1 MFATRFAVPL
11 LCLAVCLGCGSAEKP
26 ISEAEKT
33 RAAIQRVLET
43 HRDLA
48 ARRDQAFAIITSSRQ
63 AALEMER
70 FCTDQERIDLT
81 GCPADFRVAMRQHA
95 RACHGIHE
103 AAVQLPDSLTE
114 GFVMGLVNS
123 AVRGERD
130 GGFNR
135 LTSQMD
141 QAITTAKGTYQEVE
155 RIGASY
161 GAAL

>member
-1 MFATRFAVPL
+1 MFATQLSLPL
-11 LCLAVCLGCGSAEKP
+11 LLLAVCLGCGSAEKP
-26 ISEAEKT
+26 ISEAERT
-33 RAAIQRVLET
+33 RAAVQRVLEA

-48 ARRDQAFAIITSSRQ
+48 NRRDQAFATISSPRQ

-70 FCTDQERIDLT
+70 FCIDQERIDLS

-95 RACHGIHE
+95 RSCRGVHD
-103 AAVQLPDSLTE
+103 AASQLPDGFAE
-114 GFVMGLVNS
+114 GFALGIFNN
-123 AVRGERD
+123 AIRGEQD

-135 LTSQMD
+135 LTTQME
-141 QAITTAKGTYQEVE
+141 QAMTTAKGTYQEVE